1 MKKLLIAALSSLLV
15 LSMTAC
21 SSTSDKDANT
31 KATQAETKT
40 ELNKEKA
47 INDINMKITSATIIK
62 DDTLKKD
69 EAMLQLKF
77 AIKNGSKADYGVG
90 SGDFYIKDKSGKKY
104 EMAGHEDNFGDVIKV
119 GKTLNGSGYYTIP
132 KDAKDLTVVYDQ
144 AINKAKDKKTI
155 SWEIGTPK
163 SAK

>member
-1 MKKLLIAALSSLLV
+1 MKKLLIAALSGLLV

-31 KATQAETKT
+31 KATQAESQT
-40 ELNKEKA
+40 ELNKEKT
-47 INDINMKITSATIIK
+47 IHDINMKITSATIIK

-69 EAMLQLKF
+69 EAMLQLHF
-77 AIKNGSKADYGVG
+77 AIKNDSKADYGIG
-90 SGDFYIKDKSGKKY
+90 SGDFYIQDKSGKKY
-104 EMAGHEDNFGDVIKV
+104 EMAGHEDNFGDVIKS

-132 KDAKDLTVVYDQ
+132 KDAKNLTVVYDQ
-144 AINKAKDKKTI
+144 AINKAKDKQTI
-155 SWEIGTPK
+155 RWEIGTPK